1 VPSTGNWSCKGKIRK
16 KEKEVHLF
24 LYVTTRSKRIMRP
37 MSTSRSRGGNSSLH
51 DTIPLQFKM
60 APLSAFPV
68 YTVKNFD
75 RKTKKESVPARHWKN
90 PIRQQNLPSVTPSR
104 HQLKFSSLNYI
115 KRLLSNPTSLVPLFP
130 FSFVSSTC
138 SHSRS
143 PLHLYTDT
151 HTCQHWHVP
160 YPHTSSI
167 YTSLLKVTPCYPSW
181 VIEMLSI
188 PPFSFPL

>member
-1 VPSTGNWSCKGKIRK
+1 M
-16 KEKEVHLF
+16 HLF

-37 MSTSRSRGGNSSLH
+37 MSTSSSKQGWKFIFAWYH
-51 DTIPLQFKM
+51 S
-60 APLSAFPV
+60 LSAFPV
-68 YTVKNFD
+68 YTVENFD

-90 PIRQQNLPSVTPSR
+90 PIRQQNLPSVTQSR

-130 FSFVSSTC
+130 FSFLSSTC
-138 SHSRS
+138 SRSRS

-167 YTSLLKVTPCYPSW
+167 YTSLLKVTPCYPSC

>member
-1 VPSTGNWSCKGKIRK
+1 MPGTWNWSCKGKIRK

-143 PLHLYTDT
+143 ALHLYTDT
-151 HTCQHWHVP
+151 HTCQHWHVCVSTHFVYIYFSLKS
-160 YPHTSSI
+160 YP
-167 YTSLLKVTPCYPSW
+167 LLS
-181 VIEMLSI
+181 
-188 PPFSFPL
+188 